1 MTILLIFIAVVIMTC
16 VLLNNASNK
25 IGMPVLLAFI
35 LLGIVFGNNGLIPIK
50 FEDYTF
56 AENLSTVC
64 LIFIMFYG
72 GFGTRWES
80 AKSVAVP
87 AGLLA
92 SVGVVLTA
100 GLTGLFCH
108 FVLGWGWAESFLMGA
123 VISSTDAAS
132 VFSIL
137 RSRKLGLK
145 NNTAPMLE
153 IESGSNDPFSYM
165 LTIIMLSVIEGN
177 ASGGQITWML
187 VAQLV
192 FGVGIGLAIAKIGA
206 LALKRINFSTSGFDS
221 LFIFAI
227 ALFAYAIPAAVGGN
241 GYLSAYLV
249 GIMLGN
255 AEFPGKKSLVNFFD
269 GVTGLMQVLIFFMLG
284 LLARPAMMHK
294 VILPAI
300 GIFLFL
306 LLIARPAAVGLILSP
321 FRKYNLKQQ
330 LCVSFVGL
338 RGASSIVFAIFA
350 TVGESV
356 INNDI
361 LNIVFC
367 IVLLSISIQGYLLPL
382 VARKLD
388 MIDKDADVMK
398 TFNDFSEETDLH
410 FSEIV
415 ITDDN
420 PWKDMMVKDI
430 VKPSNML
437 FCLLIH
443 PDGSTVVPKGN
454 TTMREGDAVIM
465 CTKAFRS
472 ERTLKLIEQP
482 IPKKSKTIGKTI
494 KEVASGGKD
503 QIVLIRRGSENIIP
517 NGNTVLKEGD
527 VLFLN
532 VMGR

>member
-1 MTILLIFIAVVIMTC
+1 MVAFLSFSAFIILAC

-35 LLGIVFGNNGLIPIK
+35 LLGIFFGNTGIINI
-50 FEDYTF
+50 EARHYTS
-56 AENLSTVC
+56 AENLSTIA

-92 SVGVVLTA
+92 SAGVVLTA

-108 FVLGWGWAESFLMGA
+108 FVLRWGWVESFLTGS

-145 NNTAPMLE
+145 NHTAPMLE

-165 LTIIMLSVIEGN
+165 LTVLMLSIMNGN
-177 ASGGQITWML
+177 ASGWNILWML
-187 VAQLV
+187 FSQLF
-192 FGVGIGLAIAKIGA
+192 FGAGIGILIAKICTRA
-206 LALKRINFSTSGFDS
+206 LRRIKFSTSGFDS

-227 ALFAYAIPAAVGGN
+227 ALFSYSIPSLVGGN

-249 GIMLGN
+249 GIILGN
-255 AEFPGKKSLVNFFD
+255 SQFPGKKNLVNFFD
-269 GVTGLMQVLIFFMLG
+269 GLTGLMQVMIFFMLG

-294 VILPAI
+294 VILPAL

-306 LLIARPAAVGLILSP
+306 LLIARPVAVGAILSP
-321 FRKYNLKQQ
+321 FRKYSLKQQ

-350 TVGESV
+350 TVGNSL

-361 LNIVFC
+361 LNVVFC
-367 IVLLSISIQGYLLPL
+367 IVLLSISLQGFFLPF

-388 MIDKDADVMK
+388 MIDKDSDVMK
-398 TFNDFSEETDLH
+398 TFNDFSEETDLN

-415 ITDDN
+415 ISPDN
-420 PWKDMMVKDI
+420 PWKDKMVKDI
-430 VKPSNML
+430 VKPKNIL
-437 FCLLIH
+437 FCTVIRA
-443 PDGSTVVPKGN
+443 DGSSIAPRGN
-454 TTMREGDAVIM
+454 TILHEGDTVIM
-465 CTKAFRS
+465 CTKAFKS
-472 ERTLKLIEQP
+472 EKTLKLIEQP
-482 IPKKSKTIGKTI
+482 VEKDSKFAGKTI
-494 KEVASGGKD
+494 KECMTSKEQV
-503 QIVLIRRGSENIIP
+503 VLIRRAGGNIIP
-517 NGNTVLKEGD
+517 NGNTVIKAGD
-527 VLFLN
+527 LLFLN
-532 VMGR
+532 IGK